1 MSTDTQNT
9 NTNPADDDGS
19 LADTATTIETQID
32 QIEDVEQ
39 SSDLEATIQF
49 YESLKQN
56 LITIKDTEVATPHTD
71 SRLEYVRDRLDDLY
85 DVRETALNTDTD
97 TEDDSEPSNSDESSE
112 NDPSPQTN
120 SNTTDDSADS
130 DTSGTFAPETP
141 EIDFSDYIGRDDL
154 KEDLQARVL
163 GPYRDADRIEELG
176 LETTS
181 GVLLYGPPGTGKS
194 YVARALGGEGDLSY
208 IEVKIPDIKDRYV
221 GGSEEN
227 IQELFATAREHAPC
241 IICMDEVDALATSR
255 GADNNSTGKDDM
267 INTFLDEFEKS
278 PRGVLVIGT
287 TNRRDRVDE
296 AFERGDRFETSFE
309 VGLPERD
316 DRIKLLKHFLTTPV
330 DRPRNPGL
338 RIDIL
343 ANKTDGYSTSNI
355 EQLVNEAAWDVYLN
369 DQDRLSMENFEA
381 AFDAISPVEYSRPGR
396 D

>member
-1 MSTDTQNT
+1 MSTDTPNT
-9 NTNPADDDGS
+9 NTNPADSDGS
-19 LADTATTIETQID
+19 LADTAAKIETQID
-32 QIEDVEQ
+32 QIEEVEQ

-56 LITIKDTEVATPHTD
+56 LTTIQDTEVATPHTN
-71 SRLEYVRDRLDDLY
+71 SRLDYVRERLDDLHE
-85 DVRETALNTDTD
+85 VRETALNTDTD
-97 TEDDSEPSNSDESSE
+97 TDDQPESTTTDDVTE
-112 NDPSPQTN
+112 TDTNPQTN
-120 SNTTDDSADS
+120 ANTTNDSPDS
-130 DTSGTFAPETP
+130 DSSATFTPETP

-154 KEDLQARVL
+154 KNDLRARVL
-163 GPYRDADRIEELG
+163 GPYRDTDRIEELG

-181 GVLLYGPPGTGKS
+181 GVLLHGPPGTGKS
-194 YVARALGGEGDLSY
+194 YAARALGGEGELSY

-227 IQELFATAREHAPC
+227 IQALFDTARAHAPC

-267 INTFLDEFEKS
+267 VNTFLDEFEKS
-278 PRGVLVIGT
+278 PRDVLVVGT
-287 TNRRDRVDE
+287 TNRRDRIDA
-296 AFERGDRFETSFE
+296 AFKRGDRFETSFE

-330 DRPRNPGL
+330 ERPRNPGL

-343 ANKTDGYSTSNI
+343 ANKTDGYSTSDI

-381 AFDAISPVEYSRPGR
+381 AFESVSPVEPTALGM